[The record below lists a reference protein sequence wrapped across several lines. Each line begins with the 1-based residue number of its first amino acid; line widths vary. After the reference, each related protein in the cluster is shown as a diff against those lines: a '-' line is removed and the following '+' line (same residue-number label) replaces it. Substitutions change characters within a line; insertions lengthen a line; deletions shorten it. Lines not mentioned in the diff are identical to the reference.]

1 MLYSNK
7 KRFFARFESSFSDE
21 FKSLISAMLHPD
33 PRMRP
38 SYQDIMMHP
47 WVLNDFASKDE
58 AIEDLQDRHAAR
70 SSIQQN
76 IPASQDGKSR
86 AVPKVVRRD
95 TTVSNTTYVVRELTA
110 DEQAANTH
118 KKMNI
123 NSFRAEHK
131 VPGSRIIAADMS
143 APDLFS

>member
-1 MLYSNK
+1 
-7 KRFFARFESSFSDE
+7 
-21 FKSLISAMLHPD
+21 
-33 PRMRP
+33 
-38 SYQDIMMHP
+38 MHP

-58 AIEDLQDRHAAR
+58 AIEDLQDRHAAM
-70 SSIQQN
+70 SSKKVT
-76 IPASQDGKSR
+76 IPTSQDGKSR
-86 AVPKVVRRD
+86 AARSKVIRRD